1 MTRKDLEKTLTD
13 ALNWV
18 TGLEKNRFALKTRLK
33 EYLELDSLDLV
44 ELEMKL
50 EEKFGFVIK
59 DEDLFKFKTVGDI
72 YKFLEKRSDVPWS
85 K

>member
-1 MTRKDLEKTLTD
+1 MKDLEKTLTD

-18 TGLEKNRFALKTRLK
+18 TGLEKNQYTFKTRLEK
-33 EYLELDSLDLV
+33 DLELDSLDLV

-72 YKFLEKRSDVPWS
+72 YKFLEKRSDVL
-85 K
+85 

>member
-1 MTRKDLEKTLTD
+1 MTRKAFETKLTD

-18 TGLEKNRFALKTRLK
+18 TGLEKNRFAFRTRLK

-59 DEDLFKFKTVGDI
+59 DEDLFNFETVGDI
-72 YKFLEKRSDVPWS
+72 YKFLEKRSDVL
-85 K
+85 

>member
-1 MTRKDLEKTLTD
+1 MKDLEKTLTD

-18 TGLEKNRFALKTRLK
+18 TGLEKNQYTFMTRLEK
-33 EYLELDSLDLV
+33 DLELDSLDLV

-72 YKFLEKRSDVPWS
+72 YKFLEKRSDVL
-85 K
+85 

>member
-1 MTRKDLEKTLTD
+1 MTRKDLEKMLTD

-18 TGLEKNRFALKTRLK
+18 TGLEKNRFTLRTRLK
-33 EYLELDSLDLV
+33 KDLELDSLDLV
-44 ELEMKL
+44 ELEMKI

-72 YKFLEKRSDVPWS
+72 YKFLEKRSDVLWL

>member
-1 MTRKDLEKTLTD
+1 MTRKDLEKMLTD

-18 TGLEKNRFALKTRLK
+18 TGLEKNRFTLRTRLK
-33 EYLELDSLDLV
+33 KDLELDSLDLV
-44 ELEMKL
+44 ELEMKI

-72 YKFLEKRSDVPWS
+72 YKFLEKRSDVL
-85 K
+85 

>member
-18 TGLEKNRFALKTRLK
+18 TGLAKNRFAFRTRLEK
-33 EYLELDSLDLV
+33 DLELDSLDLI
-44 ELEMKL
+44 ELVMKI

-72 YKFLEKRSDVPWS
+72 YKFFKKRSDVL
-85 K
+85 

>member
-1 MTRKDLEKTLTD
+1 MTRKDLEKMLTD

-18 TGLEKNRFALKTRLK
+18 TCLEKNRYTFKTRLK
-33 EYLELDSLDLV
+33 KDLELDSLDLV

-59 DEDLFKFKTVGDI
+59 DEDLFKFRTVGDI
-72 YKFLEKRSDVPWS
+72 YKFLEKRSDVL
-85 K
+85 

>member
-1 MTRKDLEKTLTD
+1 MKDFETKLTD

-18 TGLEKNRFALKTRLK
+18 TGLEKNWFTLRTRLK
-33 EYLELDSLDLV
+33 KDLELDSLDLV

-72 YKFLEKRSDVPWS
+72 YKFLEKRSDVLWL